1 MGRIIRPIK
10 FNGRG
15 KPKVMQYTIGKY
27 EITYN
32 PDDNRFYLSR
42 VSDDGVAIATRA
54 NNRKGF
60 ANVIQEAKYLD
71 DRDQRRIA

>member
-1 MGRIIRPIK
+1 MARILRPIK
-10 FNGRG
+10 FNSRG
-15 KPKVMQYTIGKY
+15 EPKVMQYTIGKY
-27 EITYN
+27 EMTYN

-71 DRDQRRIA
+71 DRDKRRAA